1 MFRAWRRFTR
11 IVVTSEN
18 VTKVAKRV
26 VDEAHEFW
34 PDYEKLSEQD
44 QVRCF
49 KWIEQYVN
57 KNYIM
62 DSNIRRTLDDEIIR
76 LL

>member
-18 VTKVAKRV
+18 VTNVAKRI

-34 PDYEKLSEQD
+34 PDYEKLNEKS
-44 QVRCF
+44 QVECF
-49 KWIEQYVN
+49 RWID
-57 KNYIM
+57 NYIKDHYVM
-62 DSNIRRTLDDEIIR
+62 ELWIKLDLNDEIIR